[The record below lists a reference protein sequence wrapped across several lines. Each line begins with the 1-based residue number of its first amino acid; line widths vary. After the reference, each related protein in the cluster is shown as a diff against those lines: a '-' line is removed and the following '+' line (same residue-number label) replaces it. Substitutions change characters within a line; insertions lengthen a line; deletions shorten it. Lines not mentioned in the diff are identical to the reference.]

1 MIAETDEDLKTVL
14 TTVHFNFA
22 LECGYNSSPT
32 AITLATR
39 QEFIDCIGMHY
50 SIYSVYAELTQLKNG
65 LLQTLHFDKL
75 ARQYPVELWSLL
87 ALSKSEQVTSI
98 CRISSTLL
106 WVPKSGQRGE
116 SRHVIL

>member
-14 TTVHFNFA
+14 TTVDFNFA

-32 AITLATR
+32 AITLATH

-50 SIYSVYAELTQLKNG
+50 CIYSVYAELTQLKNG
-65 LLQTLHFDKL
+65 LLQTLQFDKL

-87 ALSKSEQVTSI
+87 ALSKSEQVTSAYLQDLFHI
-98 CRISSTLL
+98 VYL
-106 WVPKSGQRGE
+106 V
-116 SRHVIL
+116 